1 MLAFRKST
9 LADIDRM
16 MEVVTG
22 AQELLRSQ
30 GIDQWQ
36 KGYPN
41 RELLISDV
49 HEGIGY
55 VVTEDDRVVAM
66 CAVTFTDEESYH
78 TIEGGQWLT
87 PNDSVYATV
96 HRGAVARD
104 SQGKGL
110 TTFLFQSVA
119 DLTRAAGVKSLRADT
134 HPDNPGMN
142 RSLQK
147 AGFVRCGMI
156 TLVGGSEDGD
166 PRVAYELMV

>member
-1 MLAFRKST
+1 MLAFRKSR
-9 LADIDRM
+9 LEDIDRM
-16 MEVVTG
+16 MEIVTDG
-22 AQELLRSQ
+22 QELLRSQ

-49 HEGIGY
+49 QEGIGY
-55 VVTEDDRVVAM
+55 VVTDDERVVAM

-78 TIEGGQWLT
+78 VVEDGSWLT
-87 PNDSVYATV
+87 PDDAVYATV

-104 SQGKGL
+104 SRGRGL

-119 DLTRAAGVKSLRADT
+119 DLARKAGVKSVRADT

-142 RSLQK
+142 RSMQK
-147 AGFVRCGMI
+147 AGFVRCGNI
-156 TLVGGSEDGD
+156 TLIGGTEDGD